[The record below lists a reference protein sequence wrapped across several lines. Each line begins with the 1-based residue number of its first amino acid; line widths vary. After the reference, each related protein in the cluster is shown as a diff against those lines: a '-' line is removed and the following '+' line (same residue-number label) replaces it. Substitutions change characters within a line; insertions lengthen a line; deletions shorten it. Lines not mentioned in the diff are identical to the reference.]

1 MARTPPGG
9 TPLTRPIREAL
20 EGSAPLARLV
30 ERVQASNQRYRV
42 IEQFL
47 MGPGKMLLR
56 RAPVSVRFDPQTGTS
71 FAVREAGDDAGVVT
85 VVGSADELALFAY
98 GRDEQARVEF
108 VGEPADV
115 AALRSAKR
123 EL

>member
-42 IEQFL
+42 IEPAL
-47 MGPGKMLLR
+47 PPALR
-56 RAPVSVRFDPQTGTS
+56 RHIKPGPVDEEGWALLVSNA
-71 FAVREAGDDAGVVT
+71 AV
-85 VVGSADELALFAY
+85 
-98 GRDEQARVEF
+98 
-108 VGEPADV
+108 
-115 AALRSAKR
+115 SAKLR
-123 EL
+123 QMLPRLVELLQEANLPTPAIRIRVMSGQ

>member
-42 IEQFL
+42 IEPAL
-47 MGPGKMLLR
+47 PPALR
-56 RAPVSVRFDPQTGTS
+56 RLRHLAER
-71 FAVREAGDDAGVVT
+71 AVAVAFLE
-85 VVGSADELALFAY
+85 
-98 GRDEQARVEF
+98 
-108 VGEPADV
+108 V
-115 AALRSAKR
+115 AAALCRPGALVVVALVMGLIALLLARHGKATDTR
-123 EL
+123 TFGCAITFRNH